1 MKKFFFN
8 STTQIKAIIISLS
21 LLIVLNLCLIP
32 LFIVGYKDIVFG
44 LDIGITLQ
52 ILYLFV
58 DNLISKNR
66 NRQQNITLTVVYL
79 ILKFI
84 ILAGVLVGFGYLYYK
99 MNIKIANIIAIVG
112 GYIIPL
118 IVFAI
123 CFFKERGKDGRS
135 A

>member
-8 STTQIKAIIISLS
+8 STTQIKAIVISLCF
-21 LLIVLNLCLIP
+21 LVVLNLCLIP

-44 LDIGITLQ
+44 LDIGVILQ
-52 ILYLFV
+52 ILYLFA

-66 NRQQNITLTVVYL
+66 NRQQNITFTVVYL

-84 ILAGVLVGFGYLYYK
+84 ILAGVLVVFGYLYYK

-118 IVFAI
+118 IAFAI
-123 CFFKERGKDGRS
+123 CFLKERGKDGRS

>member
-1 MKKFFFN
+1 M
-8 STTQIKAIIISLS
+8 
-21 LLIVLNLCLIP
+21 
-32 LFIVGYKDIVFG
+32 GYKDIVFG
-44 LDIGITLQ
+44 LDIGIILQ

-112 GYIIPL
+112 GYLIPL
-118 IVFAI
+118 VVFAI

>member
-8 STTQIKAIIISLS
+8 STTQIKAIIISLCF
-21 LLIVLNLCLIP
+21 LIVLNLCLIP

-44 LDIGITLQ
+44 LDIGIILQ

-112 GYIIPL
+112 GYLIPL
-118 IVFAI
+118 VVFAI